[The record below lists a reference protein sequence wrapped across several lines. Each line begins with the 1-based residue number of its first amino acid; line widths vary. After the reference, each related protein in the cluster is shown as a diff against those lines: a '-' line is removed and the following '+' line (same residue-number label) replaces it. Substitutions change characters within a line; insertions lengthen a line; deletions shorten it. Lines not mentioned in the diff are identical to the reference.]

1 MFAALQLTWPKRWPV
16 KSRTAQAT
24 AEMTAI
30 TQPVSHSGTRILGA
44 AVAVGI
50 VLFFVSIFV
59 GASSASLFDVFR
71 DDGTAR
77 VVFLQSRLPRTIAIV
92 LAGSSIAVAG
102 AIMQALTQNRFVSPS
117 TAGTTESAILG
128 VTVASVVSPGS
139 AIGYKMLVATAFA
152 LAGTLLFVSF
162 IRRLR
167 SRDVIIVPLIGI
179 MLGAVV
185 QSIAWF
191 IAIRFR
197 LLQSLYAWVV
207 GDFSGTIAGRYELLY
222 VVAAV
227 TVLAYVFA
235 DRFTLAG
242 VGRDFSV
249 NVGLDYDRTI
259 VGGMVLVSIVAGI
272 TVVVVGAIPF
282 WGLIVPNLVS
292 LLVGDNQRRLLPI
305 VAAVGATGLLAGDIL
320 ARTIRYPAEVPVGT
334 IVGVLGGFIFL
345 FILIRNRS

>member
-1 MFAALQLTWPKRWPV
+1 MLGT
-16 KSRTAQAT
+16 AT
-24 AEMTAI
+24 A
-30 TQPVSHSGTRILGA
+30 L
-44 AVAVGI
+44 AV
-50 VLFFVSIFV
+50 VLFFVSVFV
-59 GASSASLFDVFR
+59 GASSASLADVLR
-71 DDGTAR
+71 DDGAAR
-77 VVFLQSRLPRTIAIV
+77 TIFLESRLPRTIAIV

-128 VTVASVVSPGS
+128 VVVVSVVSP
-139 AIGYKMLVATAFA
+139 AAAVGYKMVVATAFA
-152 LAGTLLFVSF
+152 LAGTLLFVSL
-162 IRRLR
+162 IQRLR
-167 SRDVIIVPLIGI
+167 SRDIIVVPLIGI

-191 IAIRFR
+191 IAMRYN
-197 LLQSLYAWVV
+197 LLQSLYAWVI

-222 VVAAV
+222 VVGAIG
-227 TVLAYVFA
+227 LIAYLFA

-249 NVGLDYDRTI
+249 NVGLNYDRTI
-259 VGGMVLVSIVAGI
+259 LGGMVLVSIVAGI
-272 TVVVVGAIPF
+272 TVVVVGAVPF

-305 VAAVGATGLLAGDIL
+305 VAAVGAAGLLAGDIL

-334 IVGVLGGFIFL
+334 IVGVIGGLTFL
-345 FILIRNRS
+345 FILIRSRSR